1 VVGRDDDERAEARV
15 DTYVTVVGNA
25 ASEVR
30 VQTTRSGVSLARFR
44 MAVSPRRLDRGT
56 GQWVS
61 GEASFYTVACWRG
74 LAENVTTSVGKG
86 DPLVVTGRLKVR
98 EWEREDRWW
107 TVTEIDA
114 ISVGHD
120 LARGVSEFTR
130 SGRQGRLALV
140 GAPESAA
147 SATAQDA
154 LDLDSVGDSVITVE
168 AA

>member
-1 VVGRDDDERAEARV
+1 MGRDDDERAEARV

-30 VQTTRSGVSLARFR
+30 VQTTQSGVSLARFR

-61 GEASFYTVACWRG
+61 GDASFYTVACWRG
-74 LAENVTTSVGKG
+74 LAENVTSSVDKG

-98 EWEREDRWW
+98 EWEREGRWW

-114 ISVGHD
+114 VSVGHD

-130 SGRQGRLALV
+130 GGHQGRLALV
-140 GAPESAA
+140 GALENAVP
-147 SATAQDA
+147 TTVQHP
-154 LDLDSVGDSVITVE
+154 LDLDSVGDSAITEE

>member
-1 VVGRDDDERAEARV
+1 MERADDERAEARV

-30 VQTTRSGVSLARFR
+30 VQTTQSGVSLARFR

-56 GQWVS
+56 GQWIS
-61 GEASFYTVACWRG
+61 GDASFYTVACWRG
-74 LAENVTTSVGKG
+74 LAENVTSSVDKG

-98 EWEREDRWW
+98 EWEREGRWW

-114 ISVGHD
+114 MSVGHD

-130 SGRQGRLALV
+130 GGRQGRLALV
-140 GAPESAA
+140 GAPESA
-147 SATAQDA
+147 TTDA
-154 LDLDSVGDSVITVE
+154 VQQPLDLDSVEDSEIIEE